1 MKKKKASPGSNAVE
15 QNQNA
20 PSKFWYAVY
29 TRPRHEKQVAGKFGD
44 QQFEHYLPLIREVH
58 KWADRR
64 KWVEVPL
71 IRGYVFVR
79 IESRHML
86 YIFETAGVV
95 RVVTFNH
102 EYAIIPDFQ
111 INALRQVLETGMLLS
126 PVRFMQVG
134 QLVEVLDGP
143 LKGVVGRIQNFANQE
158 KFVISLDAVQASY
171 SVVVDKTLL
180 KPISDQKK
188 KKMITM
194 PLGF

>member
-1 MKKKKASPGSNAVE
+1 
-15 QNQNA
+15 
-20 PSKFWYAVY
+20 
-29 TRPRHEKQVAGKFGD
+29 
-44 QQFEHYLPLIREVH
+44 
-58 KWADRR
+58 
-64 KWVEVPL
+64 L

-171 SVVVDKTLL
+171 SVVVDKALL
-180 KPISDQKK
+180 KPISDHKK